1 MKALA
6 RYLVY
11 NRFSKNVEQIGICTL
26 YSQRKGILLK
36 RKLPFKSLAYSS
48 NGMRWGSERQKKKKK
63 TLNSFI
69 SSFWLFKVNSN
80 LAPFS
85 PCEDWKPLQIDRTE
99 DARPLALWALIY
111 HSLQPQ
117 TSARRVL
124 WGCDRKTS
132 PLYSADSAASQI
144 SMGTQY
150 KVAECDSRGWLPIQP
165 LGWDPG
171 GDRGTECHPRIS

>member
-1 MKALA
+1 ML
-6 RYLVY
+6 
-11 NRFSKNVEQIGICTL
+11 SKLEFVL
-26 YSQRKGILLK
+26 YILK
-36 RKLPFKSLAYSS
+36 EKEFYWKENCPSKVLPIAV
-48 NGMRWGSERQKKKKK
+48 MVWGGEAKDKKKKK